1 MDQLVLQEQ
10 LHDKGETPITTESR
24 SVFVRNIVTPIIDN
38 INYMSEKQGE
48 VNSYVSERTAE
59 AGVYAKEEIKK
70 ISATGSNQVNET
82 FDMIKSA
89 ISGKK

>member
-10 LHDKGETPITTESR
+10 LYDKGETPVITESR
-24 SVFVRNIVTPIIDN
+24 ISFMRKFVTPIIDN

-48 VNSYVSERTAE
+48 VNNYVSERTAE

-82 FDMIKSA
+82 IEMIKSA
-89 ISGKK
+89 ISGK